1 VKFREI
7 ESEPI
12 VGRLLAAFADTG
24 PPGTKALPSY
34 PDFEAM
40 AVVRLLRKRIWDDLE
55 AQELLDRASALNWLR
70 RGFALLCTGLF
81 CGCYRLPGGGR
92 RCRVRASPKFCPSR
106 STCDQRRPVPREMA
120 EGLTTT
126 QKAVIRDCL
135 RGLGL
140 YLDAELSR
148 CAGETGWRMRTGDP
162 RTIKARGRTN
172 PFWIASCP
180 DGQPDPVP

>member
-1 VKFREI
+1 MKFREI

-40 AVVRLLRKRIWDDLE
+40 AVVRLLRKRIWGRPGGRGTPRSCV
-55 AQELLDRASALNWLR
+55 AAELAFR

-140 YLDAELSR
+140 YLDAVLSR
-148 CAGETGWRMRTGDP
+148 CAGEAGWRMRTDDP
-162 RTIKARGRTN
+162 RTMKARGT
-172 PFWIASCP
+172 
-180 DGQPDPVP
+180 DQPLLDSKLPGWAT